1 VSPLRRRPVTFDTEK
16 IDEAVMAVVYL
27 TAFMDRGTTRA
38 WKTVAWDV
46 MDRLYLKGFIEES
59 KAHAR
64 SVRLTPAGVARA
76 EAAAARLFA

>member
-1 VSPLRRRPVTFDTEK
+1 VSPLGRGAVRFDPEK

-27 TAFMDRGTTRA
+27 TAFTDRGTTRA

-46 MDRLYLKGFIEES
+46 MDRLRLKGFIEDS

-64 SVRLTPAGVARA
+64 SIRFTTAGIARA
-76 EAAAARLFA
+76 ESAAARLFG